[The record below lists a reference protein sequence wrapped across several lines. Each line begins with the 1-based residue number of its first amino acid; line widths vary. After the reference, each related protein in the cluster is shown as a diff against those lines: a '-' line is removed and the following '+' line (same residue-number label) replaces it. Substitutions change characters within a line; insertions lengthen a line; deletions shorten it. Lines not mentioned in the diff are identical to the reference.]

1 MNKLCKII
9 SMIVLMIA
17 IISISISVNAYTNED
32 VISYVTRTHVVNGR
46 KAQLPGTQRES
57 LRKYLKENPV
67 TDSEADEIIA
77 KLDQAKALIDN
88 SGATSLSQL
97 SDSIK
102 AEVVSLIKSAGS
114 IAGLVVEV
122 DTVNET
128 VTIKDSKGNVIIGA
142 TSYSEFNYYNSGKL
156 VYTGNDNSV
165 AIKTIVAIVA
175 VAISGVVLKNKYA
188 K

>member
-1 MNKLCKII
+1 MNKLCKIM
-9 SMIVLMIA
+9 STIVLMIA

-32 VISYVTRTHVVNGR
+32 VISYVTRAHVVNGR
-46 KAQLPGTQRES
+46 TEQLNGTQRES
-57 LRKYLKENPV
+57 LRKYLQENPV

-97 SDSIK
+97 SDNIK
-102 AEVVSLIKSAGS
+102 AEVVSLIKSAGA
-114 IAGLVVEV
+114 IAGLQVEV

-128 VTIKDSKGNVIIGA
+128 VTIKDSNGNIIIPA
-142 TSYSEFNYYNSGKL
+142 TSYSRLDNGNGKL

-165 AIKTIVAIVA
+165 FVKSIVAIVA
-175 VAISGVVLKNKYA
+175 IAITGCVLKNKYA